1 MDKDGLVF
9 GHITEYMRAVRR
21 ERTDT
26 LGALERRAREEKYP
40 IAEPETADMLEI
52 MCRVRKPKRILEIGT
67 CIGFSSLLMHDACP
81 DAEIV
86 TIERNPVMIG
96 PAKKNIRDFGAEN
109 SIKMLIGDAVEILP
123 TLTAPFDLIF
133 IDAAKGQYPVFL
145 REAERLLSDDGVIV
159 ADNVLFNGMVATG
172 VPDIRRNKTI
182 VKRLAEFLRELV
194 ADLSLKTVIL
204 PISDGVTVSVRIGGA
219 EK

>member
-9 GHITEYMRAVRR
+9 GHITEYMRSVRR

-86 TIERNPVMIG
+86 TIERNPVMIV
-96 PAKKNIRDFGAEN
+96 PAKKYPRFRSGKQYKNAYRRRGRN
-109 SIKMLIGDAVEILP
+109 TSDAC
-123 TLTAPFDLIF
+123 
-133 IDAAKGQYPVFL
+133 
-145 REAERLLSDDGVIV
+145 R
-159 ADNVLFNGMVATG
+159 
-172 VPDIRRNKTI
+172 
-182 VKRLAEFLRELV
+182 
-194 ADLSLKTVIL
+194 
-204 PISDGVTVSVRIGGA
+204 SV
-219 EK
+219 

>member
-1 MDKDGLVF
+1 MIISIPGL
-9 GHITEYMRAVRR
+9 
-21 ERTDT
+21 
-26 LGALERRAREEKYP
+26 
-40 IAEPETADMLEI
+40 
-52 MCRVRKPKRILEIGT
+52 
-67 CIGFSSLLMHDACP
+67 SSF
-81 DAEIV
+81 V
-86 TIERNPVMIG
+86 TISM
-96 PAKKNIRDFGAEN
+96 F
-109 SIKMLIGDAVEILP
+109 AVVFL
-123 TLTAPFDLIF
+123 LSRAPFDLIF

-182 VKRLAEFLRELV
+182 VKRLAEFLRELE

-219 EK
+219 ER

>member
-1 MDKDGLVF
+1 
-9 GHITEYMRAVRR
+9 
-21 ERTDT
+21 
-26 LGALERRAREEKYP
+26 
-40 IAEPETADMLEI
+40 
-52 MCRVRKPKRILEIGT
+52 
-67 CIGFSSLLMHDACP
+67 
-81 DAEIV
+81 
-86 TIERNPVMIG
+86 MIG

-123 TLTAPFDLIF
+123 TLAAPFDLIF

-182 VKRLAEFLRELV
+182 VKRLAEFLRELE

-219 EK
+219 ER